1 MSPWQIA
8 LGILLFALVTAVLYA
23 WGLGKAVDQEDTLH
37 RNLMHAC
44 GSRVLK
50 ELKKKPAIT
59 ESEIAQVIQGVTVGQ
74 FWSKDRMKVQDGRS
88 VAPQVIAFLLDQ
100 QYIEPAGGDTYRRK
114 P

>member
-59 ESEIAQVIQGVTVGQ
+59 EPEIAQVIQGVTVGQ
-74 FWSKDRMKVQDGRS
+74 FWSKNRMKVQDGRS